1 MISSAHREIIRSTV
15 PLLETGGEALTRH
28 FYQLMFDQYPQV
40 KVLFNQVHQ
49 ARGDQPRALAN
60 AVLMYARNIDR
71 LEALGPLVTQIVQK
85 HVALQILPE
94 HYPIVG
100 TCLLTSI
107 RQVLG
112 DQVAT
117 DAVLDAWAAAY
128 AQLADILIGAEE
140 GEYARHAQAHGGWRG
155 ARRFRLERRV
165 KESEH
170 ITSFHFVPVDGQAVL
185 RALPGQYI
193 GLRVLLGSAGE
204 ARRNYSLSAPCDGRE
219 YRISV
224 KREPGGQVSNY
235 LHDQLKVGD
244 TLELFPPA
252 GAFVLQE
259 GTGPVALISAGVG
272 ITPMLPMLQA
282 ALAAGRRVHFIHCA
296 RDAHA
301 QAFGPALQVLAA
313 EHAGQLFYY
322 RVHGQGDQ
330 GDALGRLDYDL
341 LRRWLPGGKELEAY
355 FLGPKAFMGDV
366 KRWLG
371 ELGVPAGQCH
381 WEFFGPAQALE

>member
-1 MISSAHREIIRSTV
+1 MISSAHRDIIRATV

-40 KVLFNQVHQ
+40 KVLFNQTHQ

-71 LEALGPLVTQIVQK
+71 LDSLGPLVTQIVQK

-112 DQVAT
+112 EQVAT

-155 ARRFRLERRV
+155 ARRFRLGRRV
-165 KESEH
+165 AESEH
-170 ITSFHFVPVDGQAVL
+170 ITSFYFVPVDGLPVL

-193 GLRVLLGSAGE
+193 GLRVLLDATGE
-204 ARRNYSLSAPCDGRE
+204 ARRNYSLSAPSDGRE

-224 KREPGGQVSNY
+224 KREAGGLVSGY

-244 TLELFPPA
+244 SLDLFPPA
-252 GAFVLQE
+252 GGFVLQE
-259 GTGPVALISAGVG
+259 GAGPVVLISAGVG

-282 ALAAGRRVHFIHCA
+282 ALEAGRRVHFIHCA
-296 RDAHA
+296 RNAQA
-301 QAFGPALQVLAA
+301 QAFGPWLQALAHS
-313 EHAGQLFYY
+313 HANQLFYY

-330 GDALGRLDYDL
+330 CDAAGRLDREL
-341 LRRWLPGGKELEAY
+341 LRKWLPGGEGLDAY

-371 ELGVPAGQCH
+371 ELGVPAERCH